1 VPDDRDATPGTTQVA
16 TNAPGQGRA
25 ARSARSVASA
35 SLNLNL
41 QRLALLVAVL
51 IVWQIL
57 AGRVIP
63 TFWISSPSLILT
75 QLTSWWHSGQLVSGI
90 VTTYTE
96 MILGFLLGATAG
108 IVIGC
113 AFGWWRKLADLLNV
127 FIIAINSIPKI
138 ALAPLLILY
147 LGIGLQ
153 MKVVLAAAI
162 VFFIVFYNTY
172 TGARDVDADVIDGV
186 RVMGAKKLAIFRYVI
201 LPSAMVSMFAG
212 LRVSVP
218 FGMLGAITGEILA
231 ANSGMGFLI
240 MNSSAQFNTAGVF
253 AALVVL
259 IAMAGVVNGLVGL
272 LENFL
277 LRWKRNP

>member
-1 VPDDRDATPGTTQVA
+1 MP
-16 TNAPGQGRA
+16 
-25 ARSARSVASA
+25 SVAQA
-35 SLNLNL
+35 SLTLNL

-63 TFWISSPSLILT
+63 TFWISSPSLILA
-75 QLTSWWHSGQLVSGI
+75 QLTSWWHTGQLVSGI

-96 MILGFLLGATAG
+96 MLLGFLLGAGAG
-108 IVIGC
+108 IVLGC
-113 AFGWWRKLADLLNV
+113 MFGWWRKLADLLNV

-186 RVMGAKKLAIFRYVI
+186 RVMGAKRLAIFRYVI

-259 IAMAGVVNGLVGL
+259 IAMAGVVNGVVGM

-277 LRWKRNP
+277 LRWKRDP